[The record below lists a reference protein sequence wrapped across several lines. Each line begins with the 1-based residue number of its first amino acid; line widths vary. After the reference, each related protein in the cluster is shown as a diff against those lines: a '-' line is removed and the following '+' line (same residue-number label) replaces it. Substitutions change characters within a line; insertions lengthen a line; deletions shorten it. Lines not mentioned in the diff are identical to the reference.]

1 MEAQRVKDAR
11 TIKVA
16 PIHKSLI
23 VKTSAEKAFTVF
35 TGKIGRWWPR
45 AYSIGTSPLNDVIME
60 KRSNGRWYERGED
73 GSECEWGKVLAWEPP
88 TRVVL
93 TWQISGEWKYE
104 PDLITELE
112 VRFTS
117 TGANETRV
125 DFEHRKLEAL
135 GDTAEAVRAQL
146 ESGWP
151 GLLEA
156 FAAAAEERPAH
167 MPATSGM

>member
-1 MEAQRVKDAR
+1 MQAR

-16 PIHKSLI
+16 PIRKSLV
-23 VKTSAEKAFTVF
+23 VKTRADKAFSVF
-35 TGKIGRWWPR
+35 TAKIGRWWPR
-45 AYSIGTSPLNDVIME
+45 AFTIGTSPIKDVVME
-60 KRSNGRWYERGED
+60 ERSGGRWYERGED
-73 GSECEWGKVLAWEPP
+73 GSECAWGKVLAWEPP

-93 TWQISGEWKYE
+93 AWQISGEWKYV

-112 VRFTS
+112 VRFTAM
-117 TGANETRV
+117 GPDETRV

-135 GDTAEAVRAQL
+135 GDTAGAVRAQL

-156 FAAAAEERPAH
+156 YAADAEGRPSQSAGAAGR
-167 MPATSGM
+167 

>member
-1 MEAQRVKDAR
+1 MEAR

-16 PIHKSLI
+16 PIRKSLI
-23 VKTSAEKAFTVF
+23 VKTDANKAFAVF
-35 TGKIGRWWPR
+35 TAKIGNWWPR
-45 AYSIGTSPLNDVIME
+45 AFTIGTSPLKDVILE
-60 KRSNGRWYERGED
+60 ERSNGRWFERGED
-73 GSECEWGKVLAWEPP
+73 GSECPWGKVLAWEPP

-93 TWQISGEWKYE
+93 AWQISGEWKYV

-112 VRFTS
+112 VRFTPI
-117 TGANETRV
+117 GAKETRV

-135 GDTAEAVRAQL
+135 GEAAEAVRAQL

-156 FAAAAEERPAH
+156 YAVAAEGRPAQ
-167 MPATSGM
+167 MPSTASM